1 MLLSAALPAL
11 LTAQGSKPLPLKY
24 VGPPTKKAIT
34 AQDLMTRLYV
44 FADDSMLG
52 RQVGTEN
59 NNRGTAYIEREVR
72 RMGLKPGGDNGTY
85 FQQLPLMLR
94 ALDSTSTLTVDGQS
108 FVAGKDFLARST
120 AKPKQFTD
128 AEVIFGGTQLDTM
141 HLLDNAAVRGKVVVM
156 LPPQLPPNFDQRAFV
171 SSNGFKAYQASLQG
185 ATVLPVAGE
194 QLPPNAV
201 RTSMMPTNITFV
213 RPIDA
218 PMNITIT
225 SKVAEALLGVPVAN
239 ATKGMPGKRFS
250 TNVRFTDTPR
260 ALGRNVVA
268 ILEGS
273 DPVLKNEY
281 VAVGAHNDHIGF
293 NARPVDHDSLKAY
306 MMVVR
311 PQGADNPNTPPTPEQ
326 VARVRVLTDSLRA
339 INGARKDS
347 IFNGAD
353 DDASGVTA
361 VLEIARQM
369 KAGAMPKRTIIFAA
383 TIGEETGLQGT
394 NWFIAH
400 PPVPLSQFVAN
411 MEIEMIG
418 RPDSLAGGTGRA
430 WLTGYARSN
439 MGEELAKNGVP
450 IVADTRLEE
459 HYFERSDN
467 IAFARRG
474 IVAHTLSSFNSHT
487 DYHQVTDDISHV
499 DFNHLAAVINA
510 AAKATR
516 LLSDGPK
523 PEWKQGGKP

>member
-1 MLLSAALPAL
+1 MLRCALPFVLPVVAAFTAASARPLAAQRPTTPAAARRILSAL
-11 LTAQGSKPLPLKY
+11 
-24 VGPPTKKAIT
+24 
-34 AQDLMTRLYV
+34 
-44 FADDSMLG
+44 ADDSMEG
-52 RQVGTEN
+52 
-59 NNRGTAYIEREVR
+59 RGTGTRGAQRAAAFIAGEMKRAGLEP
-72 RMGLKPGGDNGTY
+72 MGDSGY
-85 FQQLPLMLR
+85 FQRVPIVIDSTRIPARKRVPDPNDPSATIVVVDSASPLAWRLQPR
-94 ALDSTSTLTVDGQS
+94 LQESFAALDTVPAS
-108 FVAGKDFLARST
+108 R
-120 AKPKQFTD
+120 KP
-128 AEVIFGGTQLDTM
+128 
-141 HLLDNAAVRGKVVVM
+141 AAV
-156 LPPQLPPNFDQRAFV
+156 
-171 SSNGFKAYQASLQG
+171 
-185 ATVLPVAGE
+185 
-194 QLPPNAV
+194 
-201 RTSMMPTNITFV
+201 
-213 RPIDA
+213 
-218 PMNITIT
+218 
-225 SKVAEALLGVPVAN
+225 
-239 ATKGMPGKRFS
+239 
-250 TNVRFTDTPR
+250 
-260 ALGRNVVA
+260 NVVGV
-268 ILEGS
+268 LRGS
-273 DPVLKNEY
+273 DPALRDEVVLID
-281 VAVGAHNDHIGF
+281 AHYDHLGM
-293 NARPVDHDSLKAY
+293 RGPGVK
-306 MMVVR
+306 
-311 PQGADNPNTPPTPEQ
+311 G
-326 VARVRVLTDSLRA
+326 
-339 INGARKDS
+339 DS